1 MNLETSQWTIRST
14 GLKTKTEPLSRLSIE
29 HLWGL
34 VVIAGIFIFVNTHP
48 IRPFDFWWHIAA
60 GRDLAL
66 TGHIPT
72 VDNYS
77 QTMSGTP
84 YPAYQTYW
92 LMEWIL
98 YQIYRLGGAPFII
111 LFQSLIVTTT
121 YALTLWLACQRSGNW
136 RSAALATLFAAALG
150 INDWNVRPQTIAFLI
165 AAIFL
170 NIIHMYHNRPRP
182 WLLLSFPIGMLVWV
196 NSHGTFPLGLALI
209 GLWGAEQAWN
219 ALTTRQWRSVRA
231 PAIALSAAALACL
244 LNPRG
249 IDVVQYVTFM
259 TTSPV
264 IQNLVTEWAAPTF
277 DTLVGTLFL
286 VGLLLSA
293 AVLALSP
300 KRPTPFQV
308 LAFLAFG
315 ALGLKTLRGA
325 IWFGLV
331 MGPALAEHITHIG
344 ISAHRYINT
353 LVHQRSSD
361 TTTITKPKIQVAL
374 NAVMV
379 AIVLLGALS
388 SLPWFKGL
396 WPLSPEK
403 AGLIS
408 AETPVKA
415 TEFLLQE
422 NLPGP
427 VFHAMPFG
435 SYLIWAAQPQYP
447 VFVDPRIELYP
458 PELWLDYLYI
468 SAATAGWEK
477 QLQAYGIRT
486 LMLSPQQ
493 QAGLVAATYKSGQWE
508 EVYRDSTSVILIRAD

>member
-1 MNLETSQWTIRST
+1 M
-14 GLKTKTEPLSRLSIE
+14 KTKTGPLSRLSIE

-34 VVIAGIFIFVNTHP
+34 VVLAGVFIFVNTHP
-48 IRPFDFWWHIAA
+48 IRPHDFWWHIAA

-66 TGHIPT
+66 TGHIPL
-72 VDNYS
+72 VDGYS
-77 QTMSGTP
+77 QTMLGQP

-92 LMEWIL
+92 LMEWTL
-98 YQIYRLGGAPFII
+98 YHIYRLGGAPFII

-121 YALTLWLACQRSGNW
+121 YALTLWLARRRSGNW
-136 RSAALATLFAAALG
+136 RSAALAALFAAALG
-150 INDWNVRPQTIAFLI
+150 LNDWNVRPQTITFLI
-165 AAIFL
+165 AVIFL
-170 NIIHMYHNRPRP
+170 NIIHMYHNRPRA
-182 WLLLSFPIGMLVWV
+182 WLLLFFPIGMLVWV
-196 NSHGTFPLGLALI
+196 NSHGSFPLGLALI
-209 GLWGAEQAWN
+209 GLWGVEEAWN

-249 IDVVQYVTFM
+249 IGVVQYVAFM
-259 TTSPV
+259 TTNPV
-264 IQNLVTEWAAPTF
+264 IQSLVTEWAAPTF
-277 DTLVGTLFL
+277 DTLVGTLFF

-293 AVLALSP
+293 AILALSP
-300 KRPTPFQV
+300 KRPTPSQL

-315 ALGLKTLRGA
+315 ALGLKTQRGA
-325 IWFGLV
+325 VWFGLV
-331 MGPALAEHITHIG
+331 VGPALAEHITHIG
-344 ISAHRYINT
+344 ISAHRYIDT
-353 LVHQRSSD
+353 LGHRRSSD

-374 NAVMV
+374 NTVMV
-379 AIVLLGALS
+379 GIVLLGALS

-415 TEFLLQE
+415 TEFLLRE

-458 PELWLDYLYI
+458 PELWLDYLRI
-468 SAATAGWEK
+468 SAAASGWEER
-477 QLQAYGIRT
+477 LAHYGTRT
-486 LMLSPQQ
+486 LMLSPQE
-493 QAGLVAATYKSGQWE
+493 QAGLVVAARKSDRWH
-508 EVYRDSTSVILIRAD
+508 EVYQDTISVILIRTE